1 MHIIYNRKNPRIR
14 FTIDHEM
21 GHLFL
26 GEYEKKANNFVY
38 WRSFPKMVKI
48 FGVTE
53 QVLLVRLENSL

>member
-1 MHIIYNRKNPRIR
+1 
-14 FTIDHEM
+14 M